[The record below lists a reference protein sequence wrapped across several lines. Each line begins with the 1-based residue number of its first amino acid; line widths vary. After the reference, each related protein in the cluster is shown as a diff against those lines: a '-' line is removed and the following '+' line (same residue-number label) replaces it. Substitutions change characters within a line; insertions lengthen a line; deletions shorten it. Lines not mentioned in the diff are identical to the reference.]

1 MISIPG
7 LFFFAVLVGLVFL
20 FWRIWKTDKPRAFLL
35 GSVLGSFVVVL
46 AMKRWGVSA
55 NTLVPTAFV
64 LFVFCLVS
72 FLVFKIT
79 QSRRAE
85 KAWMD
90 GTAGA
95 TFRHRTST
103 TGIAID
109 PVRELLFLQEG
120 STFRAFPFAD
130 LRGWEK
136 IWLTGGGVVMAGA
149 GLPSAMG
156 AAAAN
161 NQIRAQNR
169 DGSGLFVK
177 VRDIDHATWHIKFA
191 TSKELDRWF
200 EILTQYVNEK
210 DRT

>member
-1 MISIPG
+1 MITIPG
-7 LFFFAVLVGLVFL
+7 LFFFAVFVGLIFL
-20 FWRIWKTDKPRAFLL
+20 FWRFWKTDKPRALL
-35 GSVLGSFVVVL
+35 MGSVLGSFVVVL

-64 LFVFCLVS
+64 LFVLCLVS

-95 TFRHRTST
+95 TLRHRTST

-120 STFRAFPFAD
+120 SAFKAFPFAD

-136 IWLTGGGVVMAGA
+136 IWLT
-149 GLPSAMG
+149 
-156 AAAAN
+156 AAAN
-161 NQIRAQNR
+161 NHIRAQNR
-169 DGSGLFVK
+169 AGSGLFVK
-177 VRDIDHATWHIKFA
+177 VRHIDHATWHIKFA